1 MMSLRRKTHNALRSF
16 VQTYGTP
23 TAKRRL
29 WNAEFGRGR
38 WKGLESTAGD
48 RVYSYLEK
56 YANKGHI
63 LDLGCGSGSTAN
75 ELDVS
80 AYTSYLGVDIADV
93 ALDRA
98 RARSEENGRGTKNVF
113 RQSDIES
120 YVPPAVFDVI
130 LFRDS
135 LYYLQRNS
143 IVSTLRRYAEHLS
156 ATGVFIVR
164 LANGSTAYAPIVRD
178 IEQNFVLVERARFM
192 DPDALVLVFR
202 P

>member
-1 MMSLRRKTHNALRSF
+1 MMSLRRKTHNALRSL

-38 WKGLESTAGD
+38 WKSLESTTGD

-56 YANKGHI
+56 YADKGRI

-75 ELDVS
+75 EIDVA
-80 AYTSYLGVDIADV
+80 AYASYLGVDIADV

-98 RARSEENGRGTKNVF
+98 RTRSEENGRGAKNAF
-113 RQSDIES
+113 HQSDIES
-120 YVPPAVFDVI
+120 YVPQGQFEVI

-135 LYYLQRNS
+135 LYYLQRS
-143 IVSTLRRYAEHLS
+143 AIVPTLRRYAQYLS
-156 ATGVFIVR
+156 GAGVFIVR

-178 IEQNFVLVERARFM
+178 IEQNFALVERARFM